1 MIGGRADQPYLT
13 VDGNV
18 TAMTALRFPE
28 LVMALMLVLAAV
40 LAGPGAGWAQTDD
53 ASPSPIPG
61 PASQT
66 ERLGTALDAMGKGNP
81 VLARV
86 DGHEIRWSD
95 VAASAR
101 DLPADYKGR
110 FETILPALLGRLID
124 RRLLADAGRDA
135 GLADDPAVRQ
145 QVLEFEDRVVSEAF
159 VAKKASATVDNAD
172 LRARYEAY
180 RRDLADRTEVRARHI
195 QLNSRE
201 DALAVIAALDKG
213 ADFAALARARSV
225 APTAA
230 QGGDMDYVTRD
241 SMAPDFAEWAFRL
254 KVGEYSPAPLH
265 TAFGWHVIKVEDR
278 REQTPRSFFEMRDE
292 LRLAATKTLLEGML
306 VEMRRKARIELFPP
320 APGSQ

>member
-1 MIGGRADQPYLT
+1 MG
-13 VDGNV
+13 GNV
-18 TAMTALRFPE
+18 TAMTALRI
-28 LVMALMLVLAAV
+28 LGLTMTLALAAA
-40 LAGPGAGWAQTDD
+40 LAGPGAAWAQTGD
-53 ASPSPIPG
+53 ATPIPG
-61 PASQT
+61 PSPQT

-110 FETILPALLGRLID
+110 FETIMPALLGRLID

-145 QVLEFEDRVVSEAF
+145 QVLEFEDRAVSEAF
-159 VAKKASATVDNAD
+159 VAKKASEAVDNDA
-172 LRARYEAY
+172 LRTRYEAY
-180 RRDLADRTEVRARHI
+180 RRDLADRAEVRARHI

-201 DALAVIAALDKG
+201 DALAVIAELDKG
-213 ADFAALARARSV
+213 ADFATLARARSV

-241 SMAPDFAEWAFRL
+241 SMAPEFAAMAFRL
-254 KVGEYSPAPLH
+254 KPGQYAPAPLH
-265 TAFGWHVIKVEDR
+265 TAFGWHVVKVEDR
-278 REQTPRSFFEMRDE
+278 REQTPRSFFEMREE
-292 LRLAATKTLLEGML
+292 LRLAATTSLLESML
-306 VEMRRKARIELFPP
+306 VEMRRTARIELFPP